1 MNRKPEEITLTRKL
15 SFSTLKVRVA
25 FLGAD
30 CHILLTG
37 GERPHI
43 GCTAIA
49 FPRPSLKGDD
59 TWSSTS
65 SVLNVT
71 GHKDEFLCRR
81 LAEMVSAALGSVVVC
96 TGGFH
101 VDGITG
107 EEIEKVVKGA
117 QMLGEEIVERLDV
130 KRDK

>member
-1 MNRKPEEITLTRKL
+1 MNRKPEEITLTREL

-49 FPRPSLKGDD
+49 FPRPSLKGDG

-65 SVLNVT
+65 SVLNVI
-71 GHKDEFLCRR
+71 GHKDEYLCRR
-81 LAEMVSAALGSVVVC
+81 LAEMVSAAMGAVVVC

-107 EEIEKVVKGA
+107 EEIEEVVEGA
-117 QMLGEEIVERLDV
+117 EMLGEEIVRKV
-130 KRDK
+130 NIRK